1 MSTELLPNKAEE
13 DQYYNH
19 ALLGYYGS
27 AEIIVIPA
35 CFLLILIFGLMDVV
49 SYYVRMALKKRK
61 EKERRRRRETRRRRQ
76 RRDRKNTPS
85 NIDTE
90 VPSLIA
96 RVVKFIGYVFESKI
110 KKIVKEAKD
119 KEKKRENKEKSSSTS
134 TTETQLYVIPP
145 KDEPEYVDDRTSS
158 KTSNSIDED
167 KRSSIDTT
175 SPSEQPGH
183 SLKDDDDDDETTTPT
198 SSEQTNS
205 TGSSRQTDR
214 TRDTRSESI
223 RVFLEQQQQS
233 VLPGPSSK
241 TDRTRD
247 TSSKKTKT
255 SSTSKDSSSLQFKA
269 RPETKKDVD
278 PRLARYQGN
287 EQLQRSESIR
297 VFLEQQQQSVSPGP
311 SSKMSKR
318 RRRKAHRK

>member
-19 ALLGYYGS
+19 ALFGYFGS

-61 EKERRRRRETRRRRQ
+61 EKERRRRRETRRGRQ

-134 TTETQLYVIPP
+134 TTET
-145 KDEPEYVDDRTSS
+145 
-158 KTSNSIDED
+158 
-167 KRSSIDTT
+167 
-175 SPSEQPGH
+175 
-183 SLKDDDDDDETTTPT
+183 
-198 SSEQTNS
+198 
-205 TGSSRQTDR
+205 
-214 TRDTRSESI
+214 
-223 RVFLEQQQQS
+223 
-233 VLPGPSSK
+233 
-241 TDRTRD
+241 
-247 TSSKKTKT
+247 
-255 SSTSKDSSSLQFKA
+255 
-269 RPETKKDVD
+269 
-278 PRLARYQGN
+278 
-287 EQLQRSESIR
+287 
-297 VFLEQQQQSVSPGP
+297 
-311 SSKMSKR
+311 
-318 RRRKAHRK
+318 

>member
-1 MSTELLPNKAEE
+1 MSTELPPNKAKE
-13 DQYYNH
+13 DEYYNH

-35 CFLLILIFGLMDVV
+35 CFLLILIFGLMDVA

-134 TTETQLYVIPP
+134 TTETQFYDIPL

-183 SLKDDDDDDETTTPT
+183 SLKDDDDDDNDDDETTTPT

-214 TRDTRSESI
+214 TRDTRS
-223 RVFLEQQQQS
+223 
-233 VLPGPSSK
+233 
-241 TDRTRD
+241 
-247 TSSKKTKT
+247 KKTKT
-255 SSTSKDSSSLQFKA
+255 PSTSKDSSSLQFKA

-287 EQLQRSESIR
+287 ELLQRSESIR